1 MNDCCAVAIRVLE
14 LYSRTLFALGGT
26 NMKKDDIIYTTPEE
40 QIEKLISQHLLV
52 EDNESAV
59 EALELFGYSNLIKSY
74 REPYMIT
81 VDSKKIYRSGVS
93 FNQLVSLYMLDK
105 NLRNAVMAAM
115 QDLEEHIKE
124 LSSDV
129 IASSFGTHQNKYL
142 QYKNYRNKRKRI
154 ERFTLSGILKT
165 MNKTLDTDKDPI
177 HHYNSEHGIVPPWI
191 LFKSIYFS
199 TIINFIDQFKIKEQN
214 KLVEKLYDG
223 DSLELPEERIRML
236 MMDTLFICLEYR
248 NIAAHG
254 GRIYN
259 YNCHNKLR
267 IYEIFGENNVK
278 KTVVGF
284 SQLLFV
290 LSLLNYQNPFFSLSN
305 TLSEEVN
312 RHCSAYPQ
320 DVTYLGQILNID
332 IVPHTVVYISDSSN
346 KYHKNPHCSGIK
358 NAYGV
363 ELETAKVQGYIPCK
377 RCAN

>member
-1 MNDCCAVAIRVLE
+1 
-14 LYSRTLFALGGT
+14 
-26 NMKKDDIIYTTPEE
+26 MKNDDIAYTTPKE
-40 QIEKLISQHLLV
+40 QIQKLLSQHLFI
-52 EDNESAV
+52 ENTESAI
-59 EALELFGYSNLIKSY
+59 ESLELFGYSNLIKSY

-81 VDSKKIYRSGVS
+81 VNNKKIYRSGVS
-93 FNQLVSLYMLDK
+93 FDQLASLYMLDK

-129 IASSFGTHQNKYL
+129 IANSFGTHQNYYL
-142 QYKNYRNKRKRI
+142 QYKNYRNKRKRVD
-154 ERFTLSGILKT
+154 RFTLSGILQT

-214 KLVEKLYDG
+214 KLVEKLYNTN
-223 DSLELPEERIRML
+223 SLKLSEDRMRML
-236 MMDTLFICLEYR
+236 MMDTLFICLGYR
-248 NIAAHG
+248 NMAAHG

-259 YNCHNKLR
+259 YNCPNKLR
-267 IYEIFGENNVK
+267 MNEIFGEDNIKKNVL
-278 KTVVGF
+278 GF

-290 LSLLNYQNPFFSLSN
+290 LNLLNYQNPFFRLSS

-332 IVPHTVVYISDSSN
+332 IVPHTVVYISETSN

-358 NAYGV
+358 NAYEV
-363 ELETAKVQGYIPCK
+363 ELETAKEQGFIPCK